1 MNKEALDN
9 SPWRRIAALRGA
21 RTLRLFAACWLLWPM
36 AGWCADAAP
45 MPMPAP
51 AWSNLLQVLLA
62 LGFTVGLIVLLA
74 WGSRRLKLIAPPTP
88 QVFSIRGTLALGA
101 RERLY
106 LIEVGGEQLVVGA
119 GPAGLRN
126 LHVLREPI
134 ASEGTETGGQGALG
148 GFGAVLAQW
157 SRERRS

>member
-1 MNKEALDN
+1 MRKG
-9 SPWRRIAALRGA
+9 WFAALCLLSSTVARGA
-21 RTLRLFAACWLLWPM
+21 DTAPM
-36 AGWCADAAP
+36 AG
-45 MPMPAP
+45 P

-62 LGFTVGLIVLLA
+62 LGFTVALIVLLA
-74 WGSRRLKLIAPPTP
+74 WGSRRFKLLAPPTQP
-88 QVFSIRGTLALGA
+88 VFSIRGTLMLGA

-134 ASEGTETGGQGALG
+134 PQDATVPVASGAMG
-148 GFGAVLAQW
+148 GFATVLAQW
-157 SRERRS
+157 SREKKA

>member
-1 MNKEALDN
+1 MHKGWFAMLCLL
-9 SPWRRIAALRGA
+9 SCTVARGA
-21 RTLRLFAACWLLWPM
+21 N
-36 AGWCADAAP
+36 AAP
-45 MPMPAP
+45 VTGP

-74 WGSRRLKLIAPPTP
+74 WGSRRLKLLAPPTQP
-88 QVFSIRGTLALGA
+88 VFSIRGTLMLGA

-119 GPAGLRN
+119 GPSGLRN

-134 ASEGTETGGQGALG
+134 PHAAAAPVAPGAMG
-148 GFGAVLAQW
+148 GFATVLAQW
-157 SRERRS
+157 SREKKA